1 MKWASCLPKWGN
13 VLAHHGQRAC
23 PCWADLL
30 SDKCPISSYCNTH
43 IPVSWILPTQAIPVV
58 WIPHTWESFSSDNS
72 FHLIILFISKPSRQ
86 LPDNRKTVNYLSIRI
101 LRRKTRQS
109 DSFWE
114 ILGFTKN
121 QRYWQLLIISI
132 SLNPN
137 KKGLDNRRFSASP
150 IIQSLFYVQTRGLN
164 GMFLNVTSRAS
175 YRSSHRCQGEEHWL
189 TYPCSDR
196 R

>member
-30 SDKCPISSYCNTH
+30 SDICPISSYCNTH

-58 WIPHTWESFSSDNS
+58 WIPHTWEFFSPDNS
-72 FHLIILFISKPSRQ
+72 FHQQTIQTIAWQSKDSQ
-86 LPDNRKTVNYLSIRI
+86 LPVGQNIA
-101 LRRKTRQS
+101 
-109 DSFWE
+109 
-114 ILGFTKN
+114 TKN
-121 QRYWQLLIISI
+121 QTIWQFSKNSWFYKESALWATFFNHIDQHQII
-132 SLNPN
+132 
-137 KKGLDNRRFSASP
+137 KGLDNRRVSASP

-175 YRSSHRCQGEEHWL
+175 YRSSHRCQGEDRWL